1 MVCTHSGQELYLCVL
16 CRRRAHLVYTL
27 VYGRIP
33 DDTLASTHRERDEA
47 ALAELDAIKEPEE

>member
-33 DDTLASTHRERDEA
+33 KLASIHREMDEA
-47 ALAELDAIKEPEE
+47 ALAKLDAIKEPEG

>member
-1 MVCTHSGQELYLCVL
+1 MVCTHSGQALHLCVL

-33 DDTLASTHRERDEA
+33 NDTLSSFHREEDEV
-47 ALAELDAIKEPEE
+47 ALAKLDAMKEPEG

>member
-33 DDTLASTHRERDEA
+33 NDTLASIHRERDEA
-47 ALAELDAIKEPEE
+47 ALAKLDAMKEPEG